1 MPARE
6 REWRSAPWAECGI
19 AGAVHATAPDQGV
32 HGYNS
37 PTVKGRWNWSHSANR
52 RGHKQSEEP
61 PADVMRRSSC
71 LTGSG
76 RNRSCR
82 FWLPEILSRCPPCAP
97 VWHNHISPR
106 NGFGAAGKVA
116 YAEEFGRITLI
127 PFTPGKRAFAKI
139 RLSYDI
145 SCLPVW
151 PVHLSGK
158 AFPIGSRR
166 ALALAEAFATFTCPP
181 NRACEPPL
189 HSQRAPDLVSDR
201 E

>member
-1 MPARE
+1 
-6 REWRSAPWAECGI
+6 
-19 AGAVHATAPDQGV
+19 
-32 HGYNS
+32 
-37 PTVKGRWNWSHSANR
+37 
-52 RGHKQSEEP
+52 
-61 PADVMRRSSC
+61 MRRSSC

-97 VWHNHISPR
+97 VWHNRISPR

-158 AFPIGSRR
+158 ASPMLER
-166 ALALAEAFATFTCPP
+166 AGRSLLRKPSP
-181 NRACEPPL
+181 LLRAHRTERANL
-189 HSQRAPDLVSDR
+189 HSTPNAPRIWFQIGNDKSTQPR
-201 E
+201 PIPSEYRHPN